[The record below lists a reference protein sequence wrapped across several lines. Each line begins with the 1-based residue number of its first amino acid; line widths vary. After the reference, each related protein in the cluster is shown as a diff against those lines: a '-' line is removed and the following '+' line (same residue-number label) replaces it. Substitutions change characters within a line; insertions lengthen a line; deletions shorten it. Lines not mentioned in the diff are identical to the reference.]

1 MNEWDDENV
10 IITGS
15 SDGVVRMWTIGY
27 DQVLDQPPS
36 SPSVFTLAEER
47 TRMPSISQPSPIKLQ
62 SNTGQMSVDSDA
74 ESDEG
79 DNKPST
85 TTATGQ
91 DRLSTQTDRSTDD
104 DIDTTNANKETLNSP
119 TGSDKFIVVTDVEIL
134 EAAKMENNEP
144 QIKSSGYLDL
154 KDGFKWVRRL
164 NYRGKLTMHTAYE
177 RKENPSPA
185 SVTALGISKDHKT
198 LYVGDARG
206 RIFSWIVS
214 DNPGRTHADHWIK
227 DETVD
232 ACKDCAIRFSF
243 AERRHHCR
251 NCGQL
256 FCARCSRFE
265 IDIPRMKIYNNVR
278 VCRQCYSSIKEQRS
292 STTTTT
298 TNT

>member
-1 MNEWDDENV
+1 
-10 IITGS
+10 
-15 SDGVVRMWTIGY
+15 MWTIGY

-104 DIDTTNANKETLNSP
+104 DLNSP

-185 SVTALGISKDHKT
+185 SVTALGISK
-198 LYVGDARG
+198 
-206 RIFSWIVS
+206 
-214 DNPGRTHADHWIK
+214 
-227 DETVD
+227 
-232 ACKDCAIRFSF
+232 
-243 AERRHHCR
+243 
-251 NCGQL
+251 
-256 FCARCSRFE
+256 
-265 IDIPRMKIYNNVR
+265 
-278 VCRQCYSSIKEQRS
+278 
-292 STTTTT
+292 
-298 TNT
+298 